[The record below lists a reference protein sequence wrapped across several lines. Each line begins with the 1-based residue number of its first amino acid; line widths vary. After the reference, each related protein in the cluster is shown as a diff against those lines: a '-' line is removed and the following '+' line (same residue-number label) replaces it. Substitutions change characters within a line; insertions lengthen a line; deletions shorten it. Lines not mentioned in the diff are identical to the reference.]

1 MVSTVGRNAGLN
13 VPWRAPSGPP
23 LVAPASSGL
32 QSVPGFTMRSWPAFL
47 FAAGT
52 VAVLSAAVL
61 ASPGSPGS
69 SETEPAGEPAGERP
83 DPLAA
88 LGHEVTSGAAPGY
101 VEDRLCGLCHQ
112 DLYVSYQDVAMAR
125 SFYRPSTAATQD
137 RLVEDFEAEPYVHE
151 PSGRRYRIERRG
163 DGGLLFRRWQ
173 VDSQGRRIH
182 ELEIPV
188 DWILGSGNHS
198 RVYLY
203 RTPQGEL
210 YQLPLAWY
218 ARLGEDGEP
227 GWSMSPG
234 FDRPD
239 HEGVLRRVRRE
250 CMFCHNGYP
259 DVPEGSDAH
268 HAPQTYPEELPE
280 GTGCQRCHGPGA
292 EHVRRALA
300 PGGETGAV
308 REVIANPG
316 RLAPEL
322 RDSVCHGCHM
332 QPSVALSGVR
342 RFGRGD
348 YSFRPGELLDDFRVQ
363 LDVTEE
369 GRDAGDRFEINHHPF
384 RLEQSRC
391 FQESGG
397 ALSCLTCHDPH
408 RKVPAE
414 ERATH
419 YRQACLGCHEEKA
432 EEACSAE
439 PGEGPPHPGPTAATA
454 RVERDCTVC
463 HMPERR
469 PRDVVHVVMTDHKIV
484 RRPEPEE
491 ARLAPLEES
500 EPILTGLHF
509 LRPDRAP
516 DGAEGEVYRAVGVLR
531 TGAGGADAAAHL
543 ERNLRR
549 SGLEDPEPWL
559 ELAQARLTLRQP
571 EAAEAVLR
579 EVLAKDPAPGV
590 ALFAR
595 EWLAIARSMQGDRAG
610 AVELLRE
617 VLTDDPDRPEPRFN
631 LGRLLL
637 AEGAGGAE
645 GAAEAVGEARNHFRR
660 VVELRPNQVAAWD
673 FLGAAHL
680 ALGEPAEAA
689 QALERALALDPGRG
703 DAYLRLADAY
713 LVLNR
718 GEDAARSL
726 RHGARFARNPEEI
739 RARLADQSGARR

>member
-1 MVSTVGRNAGLN
+1 MRF
-13 VPWRAPSGPP
+13 W
-23 LVAPASSGL
+23 
-32 QSVPGFTMRSWPAFL
+32 PGFILAAATVASLTAAL
-47 FAAGT
+47 FAAPSPPSP
-52 VAVLSAAVL
+52 A
-61 ASPGSPGS
+61 PGS
-69 SETEPAGEPAGERP
+69 AGGTGEDRP
-83 DPLAA
+83 DALAA

-112 DLYVSYQDVAMAR
+112 VLYTSYQDVAMAR
-125 SFYRPSTAATQD
+125 SFYRPETAAAKG
-137 RLVEDFEAEPYVHE
+137 RLIEDFGAEPYVHE
-151 PSGRRYRIERRG
+151 PSGRRYRIERRE

-173 VDSQGRRIH
+173 VDSEGRPIH

-227 GWSMSPG
+227 GWAMSPG

-250 CMFCHNGYP
+250 CMFCHNAYP

-268 HAPQTYPEELPE
+268 HAPQTYPADLPE

-300 PGGETGAV
+300 PGGGSDAV
-308 REVIANPG
+308 RESIVNPG
-316 RLAPEL
+316 RLAREL

-348 YSFRPGELLDDFRVQ
+348 YSFRPGELLDEFRVQ

-369 GRDAGDRFEINHHPF
+369 GRDRGERFEINHHPY

-408 RKVPAE
+408 RKVPKE
-414 ERATH
+414 ERAAH
-419 YRQACLGCHEEKA
+419 YRRACLGCHQEKA
-432 EEACSAE
+432 EDACPAGAGEEAHAD
-439 PGEGPPHPGPTAATA
+439 PAATA
-454 RVERDCTVC
+454 TRDCTVC

-469 PRDVVHVVMTDHKIV
+469 PRDVVHVVMTDHEIV
-484 RRPEPEE
+484 RRPEPRE

-516 DGAEGEVYRAVGVLR
+516 EGPEGEVYRAVGVLR
-531 TGAGGADAAAHL
+531 TGAGGDDAAGHL
-543 ERNLRR
+543 ERNLQR

-559 ELAQARLTLRQP
+559 ELAQARLKLRQP
-571 EAAEAVLR
+571 AAAAAVLR
-579 EVLAKDPAPGV
+579 KVLEEDPAPGT
-590 ALFAR
+590 ALLAR
-595 EWLAIARSMQGDRAG
+595 EWLAIARASQGDRAG
-610 AVELLRE
+610 AITLLRG
-617 VLTDDPDRPEPRFN
+617 VLAADPDRPEPRFN

-637 AEGAGGAE
+637 AEGTGETEDSESARA
-645 GAAEAVGEARNHFRR
+645 ALAEARDHFRR
-660 VVELRPNQVAAWD
+660 VLELRPNQVAAWD
-673 FLGAAHL
+673 FLGAARL
-680 ALGEPAEAA
+680 ALREPEEAVE
-689 QALERALALDPGRG
+689 ALERTLALDPGRTE
-703 DAYLRLADAY
+703 AYLRLAEALLALDRREEAVRY
-713 LVLNR
+713 
-718 GEDAARSL
+718 L
-726 RHGARFARNPEEI
+726 RHGTRFARNPEAI
-739 RARLADQSGARR
+739 RERLAATP